1 MKKPHFSKKRLI
13 AIVILVPLLLAGFI
27 GAGALYLVRAPLALS
42 ADKVDFVIDAGSSLR
57 SIARQLREAG
67 IPVYPDALV
76 AYARLT
82 GADRKVKAGGYE
94 IVRGDSM
101 WTVLNRLTR
110 GDVTQ
115 RDVTFIEG
123 WNYRQVRAALRRHP
137 DVRQTLEGVDDAS
150 LMTLLGAEATH
161 PEGLF
166 FPDTYL
172 FSVGS
177 SDIDILRRAY
187 RAQAHEL
194 DEIWNKREPDLPLKT
209 PYEALILASIIEK
222 ETGHEG
228 ERDRISGVFINRLR
242 VGMPLQTDPTVI
254 YGMGESFDG
263 NLRRRDLQTDTAWNT
278 YTRRGLPPTP
288 ISMPGRASL
297 LAAVRPEVHKY
308 LYFVSRGNGTSAFSS
323 SLDEHNRAVGQY
335 QLGRGQN
342 K

>member
-1 MKKPHFSKKRLI
+1 MQKPHFSKKRLI
-13 AIVILVPLLLAGFI
+13 TIVILVPLLLAGI
-27 GAGALYLVRAPLALS
+27 VAAGALYWLRAPLSLS
-42 ADKVDFVIDAGSSLR
+42 ADKVDFVIDEGSSLR
-57 SIARQLREAG
+57 SIARQLQEAG

-76 AYARLT
+76 AFARIT

-94 IVRGDSM
+94 IVRGDSL

-123 WNYRQVRAALRRHP
+123 WNYRQIRAALRRHP
-137 DVRQTLEGVDDAS
+137 DIRQTLDGVDDTT
-150 LMTLLGAEATH
+150 LLTLLGTSATH

-194 DEIWNKREPDLPLKT
+194 EEVWNKRSADLPLKT

-222 ETGHEG
+222 ETGHEA
-228 ERDRISGVFINRLR
+228 ERDRISGVFVNRLR
-242 VGMPLQTDPTVI
+242 IGMPLQTDPTVI
-254 YGMGESFDG
+254 YGLGESFDG
-263 NLRRRDLQTDTAWNT
+263 NLRRRDLQADTAWNT

-288 ISMPGRASL
+288 ISNPGRASL
-297 LAAVRPEVHKY
+297 MAAVLPEPHRY

-323 SLDEHNRAVGQY
+323 SLDEHNRAVGTY
-335 QLGRGQN
+335 QLGRGQ
-342 K
+342 KK